1 MELKLNRL
9 IALSLE
15 DKKMAIPKISIH
27 LHPRIEKKDYLA

>member
-1 MELKLNRL
+1 MEMKLNRL

-27 LHPRIEKKDYLA
+27 LHPRIEKKGLFA